1 MGVETSIHD
10 TKMKI
15 FLDTFSLP
23 LNGAKRE
30 INVSILGMRNLLYGE
45 HEKNKNEYI
54 CYTFSVKI
62 HLYIHLV
69 VYYVYS
75 YFCTHIVWKK
85 KIPCTVL

>member
-45 HEKNKNEYI
+45 HEKNKNEYYI

-75 YFCTHIVWKK
+75 YFCMHIV
-85 KIPCTVL
+85 

>member
-45 HEKNKNEYI
+45 HEKNKNEYMYAQI
-54 CYTFSVKI
+54 LLPYE
-62 HLYIHLV
+62 LE
-69 VYYVYS
+69 
-75 YFCTHIVWKK
+75 
-85 KIPCTVL
+85 

>member
-1 MGVETSIHD
+1 MGVETTSIHD

-62 HLYIHLV
+62 HLYIHFSSILCLFLFL
-69 VYYVYS
+69 YAYS
-75 YFCTHIVWKK
+75 LKK
-85 KIPCTVL
+85 K

>member
-30 INVSILGMRNLLYGE
+30 INVSILGMKSTMYMENM
-45 HEKNKNEYI
+45 
-54 CYTFSVKI
+54 
-62 HLYIHLV
+62 
-69 VYYVYS
+69 
-75 YFCTHIVWKK
+75 K
-85 KIPCTVL
+85 KIRMNTIYAILFL

>member
-45 HEKNKNEYI
+45 HEKNKNEYYI
-54 CYTFSVKI
+54 CHTFSVKI

-75 YFCTHIVWKK
+75 YFCMHIV
-85 KIPCTVL
+85 